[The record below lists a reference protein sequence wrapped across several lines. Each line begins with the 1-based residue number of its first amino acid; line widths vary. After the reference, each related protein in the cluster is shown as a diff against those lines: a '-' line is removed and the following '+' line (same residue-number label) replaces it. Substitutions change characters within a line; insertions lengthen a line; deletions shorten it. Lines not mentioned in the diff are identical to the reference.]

1 MSFKRLKN
9 IDKELSIITEKQNR
23 SNISIISNP
32 EKRLSQIDKDR
43 KAYQKKKST
52 IYILNGTPFPQ
63 KNIIKENPTKAKG
76 KIRRTYSPPPPFFF
90 FRTVRILKGKNQ
102 LISDFSTTRFN
113 ASRQWTLQNSKR
125 ITKILWKKPNVFIQ
139 VHRKLRYFQ
148 TCKKNKISL
157 DFPSKLNKK
166 DYWLNIPH

>member
-32 EKRLSQIDKDR
+32 EKKLSQIDKDR
-43 KAYQKKKST
+43 KAYQKKKKST

-76 KIRRTYSPPPPFFF
+76 KIRRIYSPPPPFFF
-90 FRTVRILKGKNQ
+90 
-102 LISDFSTTRFN
+102 
-113 ASRQWTLQNSKR
+113 
-125 ITKILWKKPNVFIQ
+125 
-139 VHRKLRYFQ
+139 
-148 TCKKNKISL
+148 
-157 DFPSKLNKK
+157 
-166 DYWLNIPH
+166 

>member
-32 EKRLSQIDKDR
+32 EKKLSQIDKDR
-43 KAYQKKKST
+43 KAYQKKKKAQST
-52 IYILNGTPFPQ
+52 FLMAHRFPRKILLKKNQQRPKEKFEGYIVPLPH
-63 KNIIKENPTKAKG
+63 
-76 KIRRTYSPPPPFFF
+76 FF

-125 ITKILWKKPNVFIQ
+125 ITKIL
-139 VHRKLRYFQ
+139 
-148 TCKKNKISL
+148 
-157 DFPSKLNKK
+157 
-166 DYWLNIPH
+166 

>member
-76 KIRRTYSPPPPFFF
+76 KIRRIYSPPPPFFF
-90 FRTVRILKGKNQ
+90 
-102 LISDFSTTRFN
+102 
-113 ASRQWTLQNSKR
+113 
-125 ITKILWKKPNVFIQ
+125 
-139 VHRKLRYFQ
+139 
-148 TCKKNKISL
+148 
-157 DFPSKLNKK
+157 
-166 DYWLNIPH
+166 